1 MEKEPE
7 KRPGKCES
15 CGLAMP
21 HEKGKGAWKYFCSN
35 DGKSRRGG
43 DSCGGYWEAGEMNKT
58 IDRVSELMQ
67 EVAEVE
73 I

>member
-1 MEKEPE
+1 ME
-7 KRPGKCES
+7 KRPGKCEN

-21 HEKGKGAWKYFCSN
+21 YEKGKGAWKYFCSN

-43 DSCGGYWEAGEMNKT
+43 DSCDGYWEAGDMKKT
-58 IDRVSELMQ
+58 IDEISVSELMQ
-67 EVAEVE
+67 EVTEVE